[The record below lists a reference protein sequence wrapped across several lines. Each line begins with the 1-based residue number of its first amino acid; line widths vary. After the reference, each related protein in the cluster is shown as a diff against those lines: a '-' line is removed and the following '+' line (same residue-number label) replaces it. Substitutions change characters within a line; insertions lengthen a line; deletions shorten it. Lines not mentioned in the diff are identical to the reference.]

1 MEKKNQ
7 PLQIDQLDQE
17 SLKAI
22 CIDLQDKVSKSIK
35 VEQDLIQARD
45 ELDAELNRF
54 RLMQEFDDLALRA
67 RSIEVFAEQA
77 AEYFSAIFDLPR
89 IALFRFLPYKRR
101 WQLLFVFGLP
111 KQLYEHHLSVRPE
124 QMSNRAIIGPL
135 DSEAYQELNFIGLST
150 YITCPFFN
158 TEGQCIGLVVGGAT
172 EADTKY
178 YDPID
183 EKMLS
188 SFSVMARTA
197 GLVLHNI
204 LTTFQLEEEIEERKT
219 AEIQLR
225 LSQQALK
232 DNNEALEK
240 MVEERTRDLKL
251 TNAELQKEIE
261 DRKNI
266 ERQLANRAEE
276 LMRSNADLEQFAYVA
291 SHDLKAPI
299 RNITSFVQLLERRMA
314 PHLDDNCRDYMN
326 FIVSGVKQINNLIDD
341 LLQYARVGQK
351 EVQLDMVDFND
362 VLKQV
367 FENLFSLIEERKV
380 MVHYSNLPVLRANP
394 GQMVQLFQNIIENA
408 IKFVKPG
415 QTPVVFI
422 QAERVDAD
430 CFQFAIQDNGIG
442 IAPDYKD
449 KVFAIFQRLYPDSQD
464 SGTGIG
470 LAICKRIIERHK
482 GRIWVES
489 EEGKGSRF
497 VFELPAALESGD
509 L

>member
-7 PLQIDQLDQE
+7 PLQIDQLDHE

-22 CIDLQDKVSKSIK
+22 CIDLQDKVRKSIK

-89 IALFRFLPYKRR
+89 IALFRFLPYDRC
-101 WQLLFVFGLP
+101 WQLLFIFGLP
-111 KQLYEHHLSVRPE
+111 KQLYEHTLTIRPE
-124 QMSNRAIIGPL
+124 ELSNKAIIGPVNK
-135 DSEAYQELNFIGLST
+135 EAYHALNFIGLST
-150 YITCPFFN
+150 YIACPFFN
-158 TEGQCIGLVVGGAT
+158 PEGQCIGLVIGGAT

-183 EKMLS
+183 EKLLS

-219 AEIQLR
+219 IEKQL
-225 LSQQALK
+225 LKSQQALK
-232 DNNEALEK
+232 NTNEALER
-240 MVEERTRDLKL
+240 MVEERTLDLKL
-251 TNAELQKEIE
+251 TNDDLQKEID

-266 ERQLANRAEE
+266 EKQLADRAEE

-299 RNITSFVQLLERRMA
+299 RNIASFVQLLERRLA
-314 PHLDDNCRDYMN
+314 PDLDDNCRDYMN
-326 FIVSGVKQINNLIDD
+326 FIVSGVRQINNLIDD

-351 EVQLDMVDFND
+351 EVQIDDVDFND
-362 VLKQV
+362 VLIKV
-367 FENLFSLIEERKV
+367 FESLYSLINERKV
-380 MVHYSNLPVLRANP
+380 MIHYSNLPVLRANP

-415 QTPVVFI
+415 ETPVIFI
-422 QAERVDAD
+422 KAD
-430 CFQFAIQDNGIG
+430 FVVKNYCRFSIQDNGIG
-442 IAPDYKD
+442 IAPDYKE

-497 VFELPAALESGD
+497 IFELPTALQHGD
-509 L
+509 F